1 MNASAQALEEEREQQ
16 RLAPLYLAGL
26 RQRFKNLINRLT
38 TGGDMLRQLEGEPDA
53 EDLAFLMS
61 YVQAWHWLRNQVPEA
76 WRGPMLSAFKG
87 SARAFLMELLEHSAT
102 AEDFVLG
109 YIEHWRSRP
118 EGGPVQQQQLL
129 RLLQS
134 AGSEQALLQRVTTLW
149 QGLGLYPAPDK
160 KIYVEIAREERNR
173 YDEMLGP
180 EDRERLALVD
190 ELPDVPG
197 KPAFAKLGMIPHMG
211 CPQTCRHCM
220 FIFRPFVKGK
230 ERAGE
235 LYRQVDELTE
245 SLLFTGG
252 DLTRH
257 TEHFYRAIR
266 EMRRIRNF
274 AILLNG
280 DFADSPKAVRE
291 LLGEM
296 ERALRARPASWP
308 KAGVLL
314 QISFD
319 EFHQEVMLDRHGR
332 LKERI
337 PVRKI
342 AHIVEQAPKFP
353 SIQLALLHKQNALN
367 FSMDLFQKGV
377 FARLAAELGQRGHR
391 VQVLSSTP
399 AERLKAHPLTG
410 ERGKV
415 VKDATFVL
423 AKYPDYPILLTSSTI
438 DSYGR
443 AELLE
448 PGEAV
453 QERDYL
459 AEVLERGR
467 SPGQGF
473 DTDLMFWFN
482 GWATLFSAV
491 HVCLGNVYDEG
502 MERVL
507 ARQRKDPLCR
517 ALADFDTRLLDFYAE
532 INDDLPCLVEQA
544 SSPHQLFHK
553 VTEDAA
559 MRLHMTRR
567 LLPASLE

>member
-1 MNASAQALEEEREQQ
+1 MNARADTVSDELEQQ
-16 RLAPLYLAGL
+16 RLRPLYLAAM

-38 TGGDMLRQLEGEPDA
+38 SGGDMHRQLGDHPEA
-53 EDLAFLMS
+53 VDLAFLMS
-61 YVQAWHWLRNQVPEA
+61 YVQAWHWLRLQLNDD
-76 WRGPMLSAFKG
+76 WRGPMLDAFKG
-87 SARAFLMELLEHSAT
+87 SARAFLMELLEHSDSPEA
-102 AEDFVLG
+102 FIRG
-109 YIEHWRSRP
+109 YIDFWRASP
-118 EGGPVQQQQLL
+118 PPGPVQRQQLM
-129 RLLQS
+129 RLLD
-134 AGSEQALLQRVTTLW
+134 ARGGDAERLVEDIMAVWRGMNV
-149 QGLGLYPAPDK
+149 YPAPDK
-160 KIYVEIAREERNR
+160 QLYVEIARDERNR
-173 YDEMLGP
+173 YDAMLGP

-190 ELPDVPG
+190 ALPDTDDRP
-197 KPAFAKLGMIPHMG
+197 PRFAKLGMIPHMG

-235 LYRQVDELTE
+235 IYELADGLTD

-257 TEHFYRAIR
+257 MEHFYRAIR
-266 EMRRIRNF
+266 EMKHIRNF

-296 ERALRARPASWP
+296 ERALGARPAGWP
-308 KAGVLL
+308 QAGVLL

-319 EFHQEVMLDRHGR
+319 EFHQEVMLDKHGR

-337 PVRKI
+337 PVEKI
-342 AHIVEQAPKFP
+342 ANIVEQAPKFP
-353 SIQLALLHKQNALN
+353 KIQLALLHKQNALN

-377 FARLAAELGQRGHR
+377 FGRLAAELGARGHQVR
-391 VQVLSSTP
+391 VLSSAP
-399 AERLKAHPLTG
+399 AERQKAHPLTG
-410 ERGKV
+410 EHGQV

-423 AKYPDYPILLTSSTI
+423 AKYPDSPILLTSSTI

-459 AEVLERGR
+459 MQVLERGR
-467 SPGQGF
+467 SPGEGF

-502 MERVL
+502 ADTVL
-507 ARQRKDPLCR
+507 ARQRKDPLSR
-517 ALADFDTRLLDFYAE
+517 ALADFDTRLLEFYAE
-532 INDDLPCLVEQA
+532 RRDDLPRRIERA
-544 SSPHQLFHK
+544 SSPHQLFHAI
-553 VTEDAA
+553 TEDAA
-559 MRLHMTRR
+559 MRLHMTQR
-567 LLPASLE
+567 LLD

>member
-1 MNASAQALEEEREQQ
+1 MNARADTVSDDLEQQ
-16 RLAPLYLAGL
+16 RLKPLYLAAM

-38 TGGDMLRQLEGEPDA
+38 SGGDMRRQIGDHPEA
-53 EDLAFLMS
+53 VDLAFLMS
-61 YVQAWHWLRNQVPEA
+61 YVQAWHWLRLQLNDD
-76 WRGPMLSAFKG
+76 WRGPMLDAFKG
-87 SARAFLMELLEHSAT
+87 SARAFLMELLEHSDSPEA
-102 AEDFVLG
+102 FIRG
-109 YIEHWRSRP
+109 YIDFWRASP
-118 EGGPVQQQQLL
+118 PPGPVQRQQLM
-129 RLLQS
+129 RLLD
-134 AGSEQALLQRVTTLW
+134 ARGGDAERLVEDIMAVWRGMNV
-149 QGLGLYPAPDK
+149 YPAPDK
-160 KIYVEIAREERNR
+160 QLYVEIARDERNR
-173 YDEMLGP
+173 YDAMLGP

-190 ELPDVPG
+190 ALPDTDDCP
-197 KPAFAKLGMIPHMG
+197 PRFAKLGMIPHMG

-235 LYRQVDELTE
+235 IYELVDGLTD

-257 TEHFYRAIR
+257 MEHFYRAIR
-266 EMRRIRNF
+266 EMKHIRNF

-296 ERALRARPASWP
+296 ERALGARPAGWP
-308 KAGVLL
+308 QAGVLL

-319 EFHQEVMLDRHGR
+319 EFHQEVLPDKHGR

-337 PVRKI
+337 PVGKI
-342 AHIVEQAPKFP
+342 ANIVEQAPKFP
-353 SIQLALLHKQNALN
+353 KIQLALLHKQNALN

-377 FARLAAELGQRGHR
+377 FGRLAAELGARGHQVR
-391 VQVLSSTP
+391 VLSSAP
-399 AERLKAHPLTG
+399 AERQKTHPLTG
-410 ERGKV
+410 ERGQV

-423 AKYPDYPILLTSSTI
+423 AKYPDSPILLTSSTI

-459 AEVLERGR
+459 MQVLERGR
-467 SPGQGF
+467 SPGEGF

-502 MERVL
+502 ADTVL
-507 ARQRKDPLCR
+507 ARQRKDPLSR
-517 ALADFDTRLLDFYAE
+517 ALADFDTRLLEFYAE
-532 INDDLPCLVEQA
+532 RRDDLPRRIERA
-544 SSPHQLFHK
+544 SSPHQLFHAI
-553 VTEDAA
+553 TEDAA
-559 MRLHMTRR
+559 MRLHMTQR
-567 LLPASLE
+567 LLD

>member
-1 MNASAQALEEEREQQ
+1 MNASAQALEEEQEQQ

-38 TGGDMLRQLEGEPDA
+38 TGGDMLRQLEGQPDA
-53 EDLAFLMS
+53 ADLAFLMS
-61 YVQAWHWLRNQVPEA
+61 YVQAWHWLRNQVPEP

-109 YIEHWRSRP
+109 YIDYWRSRP
-118 EGGPVQQQQLL
+118 EGGLVQQQQLL

-134 AGSEQALLQRVTTLW
+134 AGSEEALLQRVMTLW

-197 KPAFAKLGMIPHMG
+197 KPAFDKLGMIPHMG

-257 TEHFYRAIR
+257 MEHFYRAIR

-296 ERALRARPASWP
+296 VRALRARPAGWP

-319 EFHQEVMLDRHGR
+319 EFHQEVMLDKHGR

-342 AHIVEQAPKFP
+342 ANIVEQAPKFP
-353 SIQLALLHKQNALN
+353 AVQLALLHKQNALN

-391 VQVLSSTP
+391 VQVISSAP

-410 ERGKV
+410 ERGRV

-459 AEVLERGR
+459 AEVLERGC

-507 ARQRKDPLCR
+507 ARQRKDPLCH

-532 INDDLPCLVEQA
+532 INDDLPRLVEQA

-567 LLPASLE
+567 LLST